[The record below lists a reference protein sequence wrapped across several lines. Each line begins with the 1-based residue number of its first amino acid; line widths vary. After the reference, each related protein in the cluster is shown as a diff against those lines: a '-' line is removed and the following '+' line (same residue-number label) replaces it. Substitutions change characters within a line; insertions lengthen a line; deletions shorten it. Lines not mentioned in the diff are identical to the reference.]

1 MNVNKKIKMINII
14 YFLGLIFVIFIFFKT
29 FFNSYIILINDYNSR
44 VVQNAGDCN
53 NQGYGFI
60 KKIYGKY
67 SNYYNYN
74 YNYNV
79 INFNNTASANSYFY
93 NIKKKD
99 NLNYLII
106 LNPSVENLQNF
117 LNSKHRII
125 EKIDN
130 CYFMELQ

>member
-1 MNVNKKIKMINII
+1 MSMKKKKVINII
-14 YFLGLIFVIFIFFKT
+14 YFAGLLLVVLVFFKT
-29 FFNSYIILINDYNSR
+29 FFNSYIILKNDYYSR
-44 VVQNAGDCN
+44 VLQNAGDCN

-60 KKIYGKY
+60 KKIYVKY
-67 SNYYNYN
+67 SNYYN

-79 INFNNTASANSYFY
+79 INFNNAASANSYFY
-93 NIKKKD
+93 NIQKKD

-106 LNPSVENLQNF
+106 LNPSVEQFQNF

>member
-1 MNVNKKIKMINII
+1 MCQ
-14 YFLGLIFVIFIFFKT
+14 LIAYVTAKR
-29 FFNSYIILINDYNSR
+29 NRLH
-44 VVQNAGDCN
+44 
-53 NQGYGFI
+53 I
-60 KKIYGKY
+60 KKIYVKY
-67 SNYYNYN
+67 SNYYN

-79 INFNNTASANSYFY
+79 INFNNAASANSYFY
-93 NIKKKD
+93 NIQKKD

-106 LNPSVENLQNF
+106 LNPSVEQLQNF